1 MNPRHRYSFDL
12 KWHIREL
19 VLWLLRSSGQQATL
33 FDISKVLRC
42 DIQSLKMEI
51 ASQIQKYPTLCY
63 IPQSEIIMLSS
74 KGFALFS
81 VISCVL
87 KETKRLFFVPW
98 RLERILY
105 EMAAKSENVNNF
117 WDNIQTLIWTSDPL
131 SSFLL
136 RHLIGA
142 ATLEF
147 GPLGSTYVDDTIKW
161 ATTIS
166 VCSTDSRYQYL
177 RATSRFR
184 LLATSNQLRACLT
197 FVKGSPVFV
206 KKDIQKDEFIDQEKV
221 LMLEDLG
228 IISFNSKRKMYNLRL
243 APIFPWNL
251 NWCVKFLVTEDYCRR
266 IFRDFELHL
275 ENPLSVTT
283 TSDLLLRLLKVAR
296 APNEGE
302 PVWNILSILRDFC
315 SNIESIFLGSTRF
328 SMKISLPL
336 SLEDPRAF
344 GRILWAVKD
353 IPKIVE
359 SMPFE
364 WFRNVLT
371 NAIETSRLIGAV
383 TGIPDLSGD
392 DAIFFTSPP
401 VAEVISTVAQNF
413 GMLHQT
419 HYHEYGKTLKFD
431 SRRDLKRIGLI
442 SHVGVDQKGDEIW
455 SEGFIFEILNEV
467 LRIRP
472 RYSISLKKLAAKL
485 EVDPDFLLDFIKSHL
500 SDFVDASIPEQ
511 ISPLKNPWLKL

>member
-42 DIQSLKMEI
+42 DVKSLKMEI

-74 KGFALFS
+74 NGFALFS

-221 LMLEDLG
+221 LMLEDL
-228 IISFNSKRKMYNLRL
+228 
-243 APIFPWNL
+243 
-251 NWCVKFLVTEDYCRR
+251 
-266 IFRDFELHL
+266 
-275 ENPLSVTT
+275 
-283 TSDLLLRLLKVAR
+283 
-296 APNEGE
+296 
-302 PVWNILSILRDFC
+302 
-315 SNIESIFLGSTRF
+315 ES
-328 SMKISLPL
+328 
-336 SLEDPRAF
+336 
-344 GRILWAVKD
+344 
-353 IPKIVE
+353 
-359 SMPFE
+359 
-364 WFRNVLT
+364 
-371 NAIETSRLIGAV
+371 SRLIASDKC
-383 TGIPDLSGD
+383 I
-392 DAIFFTSPP
+392 TS
-401 VAEVISTVAQNF
+401 
-413 GMLHQT
+413 
-419 HYHEYGKTLKFD
+419 D
-431 SRRDLKRIGLI
+431 
-442 SHVGVDQKGDEIW
+442 
-455 SEGFIFEILNEV
+455 
-467 LRIRP
+467 
-472 RYSISLKKLAAKL
+472 
-485 EVDPDFLLDFIKSHL
+485 
-500 SDFVDASIPEQ
+500 
-511 ISPLKNPWLKL
+511 